1 MSVYA
6 VPKPKKGK
14 HKRAKNNPMPTAEDI
29 CTYPGCRRGY
39 AHLHEDFGGKNRQ
52 LSIDYGLQRRLCYE
66 HHNMPGGMNPHH
78 NKDIAEQYKKESQ
91 AKFERLY
98 GTREDFIRLFGRN
111 YLDTV

>member
-1 MSVYA
+1 MIFA

-14 HKRAKNNPMPTAEDI
+14 RKRAKNNPMPTAEDI
-29 CTYPGCRRGY
+29 CTYPGCRIGY

-52 LSIDYGLQRRLCYE
+52 LSIEYGFQRRLCYE

-78 NKDIAEQYKKESQ
+78 NKDIAEQYKREAQ
-91 AKFERLY
+91 AKFEKLY